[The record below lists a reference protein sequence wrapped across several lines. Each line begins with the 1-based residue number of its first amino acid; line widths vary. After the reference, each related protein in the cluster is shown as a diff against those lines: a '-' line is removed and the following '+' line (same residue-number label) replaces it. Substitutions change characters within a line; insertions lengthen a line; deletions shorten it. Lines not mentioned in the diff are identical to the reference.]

1 MEQTMDAGE
10 KAEQQEFLLSQYLD
24 GDLDEAARRALQRQL
39 EADPELAAR
48 LEKLRQADR
57 LVQAWAGP
65 APELDWDRFTAEAA
79 RRRAG
84 YETWRRRSRI
94 LRLYAP
100 LSAAAAIAL
109 AVTVY
114 FVAGQ
119 WRPAEAPPEPFV
131 SVSIQRA
138 DAWRN
143 DPGLGE
149 AFARVSFDRA
159 GTLDTMELPPAA
171 AVAVAAAGVGPP
183 AEAVFEV
190 ATPYF

>member
-1 MEQTMDAGE
+1 MDAAGD
-10 KAEQQEFLLSQYLD
+10 KTEQQEFLLSQYLD
-24 GDLDEAARRALQRQL
+24 GDLDEAARRELQRQL
-39 EADPELAAR
+39 EADPKLAAR

-65 APELDWDRFTAEAA
+65 APELDWDRFAAEAA

-114 FVAGQ
+114 FVAGR
-119 WRPAEAPPEPFV
+119 WRPAETPPERFV

-138 DAWRN
+138 DAWRK
-143 DPGLGE
+143 DPSLGE

-159 GTLDTMELPPAA
+159 ATLGTMELPPAA

-183 AEAVFEV
+183 AAEAVFEET
-190 ATPYF
+190 APYF